1 MLAVMASLLAELSG
15 CIAVTSS
22 ITLVVGF
29 RALPDR
35 YFSKSSAMKP

>member
-15 CIAVTSS
+15 GIAVTCS
-22 ITLVVGF
+22 IALVVAF

-35 YFSKSSAMKP
+35 YF